1 MYYNINKPTELT
13 FMTSKTEFMS
23 GFHIEN
29 LYKARE
35 KAQEL
40 TNLLSIFPCWVF
52 DAQDSSTLFD
62 SLDKVRTIL
71 NTAEEWRNLNSE
83 EVSK

>member
-1 MYYNINKPTELT
+1 
-13 FMTSKTEFMS
+13 MTSETKFMS

-40 TNLLSIFPCWVF
+40 TNLLGNFPCWVF
-52 DAQDSSTLFD
+52 DAPDSSTLFD
-62 SLDKVRTIL
+62 SLDKIRTIL
-71 NTAEEWRNLNSE
+71 NTTEEWKNLRAE

>member
-1 MYYNINKPTELT
+1 MCYIINKPTKLT
-13 FMTSKTEFMS
+13 PMTSETKFMS
-23 GFHIEN
+23 GSQIEN

-40 TNLLSIFPCWVF
+40 TTLLGHFPCWVF
-52 DAQDSSTLFD
+52 DAPDSSTLFD
-62 SLDKVRTIL
+62 SLDKIRTIL
-71 NTAEEWRNLNSE
+71 NTTEEWKNLNSE